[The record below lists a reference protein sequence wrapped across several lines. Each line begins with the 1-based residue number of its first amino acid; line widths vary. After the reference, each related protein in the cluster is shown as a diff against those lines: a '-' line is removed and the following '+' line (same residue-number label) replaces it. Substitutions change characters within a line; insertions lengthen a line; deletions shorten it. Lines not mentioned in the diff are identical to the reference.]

1 MKRKEENDPEKKTD
15 RRVLK
20 TKRAIRNAFA
30 TLLSEKDLN
39 AITIKDISDV
49 ADINRKTVYNYY
61 AGIHEILDE
70 IENEI
75 ISVFERV
82 IRNIDLGKSFEN
94 PRLIF
99 ESLNE
104 IIDSDM
110 EFYSRFMKIDANSHL
125 VRKIV
130 SSLKTKVRETL
141 AEQLPA
147 AEDRSGLAADF
158 ITSGMVSA
166 YQCWFNSRNRRPL
179 SEFSRDVGALVF
191 YGISGLLNEN
201 GTSERKPPFAV
212 DFSGR

>member
-1 MKRKEENDPEKKTD
+1 MKRKEENGPEKKTD

-158 ITSGMVSA
+158 IISGMVSA
-166 YQCWFNSRNRRPL
+166 YQYWFNSRNRRPL

-201 GTSERKPPFAV
+201 GTSERNPPLL
-212 DFSGR
+212 G

>member
-1 MKRKEENDPEKKTD
+1 MC
-15 RRVLK
+15 
-20 TKRAIRNAFA
+20 
-30 TLLSEKDLN
+30 SSDL
-39 AITIKDISDV
+39 
-49 ADINRKTVYNYY
+49 
-61 AGIHEILDE
+61 
-70 IENEI
+70 
-75 ISVFERV
+75 
-82 IRNIDLGKSFEN
+82 
-94 PRLIF
+94 
-99 ESLNE
+99 
-104 IIDSDM
+104 IDSDM